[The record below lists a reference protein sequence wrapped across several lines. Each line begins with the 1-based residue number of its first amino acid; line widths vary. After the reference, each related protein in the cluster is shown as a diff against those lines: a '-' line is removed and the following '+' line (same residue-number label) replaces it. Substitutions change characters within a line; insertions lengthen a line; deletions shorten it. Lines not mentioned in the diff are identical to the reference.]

1 MYGDYENCDPT
12 AVNELASVLRRQACV
27 TQRVDFCN
35 TADSTTR
42 EDHMPRDNHTLGD
55 GDRGGGGTNS
65 QAPASDQANLT
76 PTSSPPFN
84 VQSTSAVTSNMPL
97 SLANSKKMFLELCVN
112 TGELDISLGEIDV
125 SNVTSDGEL
134 FRRIYQCYKEIRGH
148 RMRRIFLKPVD
159 VHFIHV
165 SSCGHIIYTLWI
177 RRCLWTAHSRPS
189 RFLYKFTKCHHLEQ

>member
-1 MYGDYENCDPT
+1 MYGDYENRDPT
-12 AVNELASVLRRQACV
+12 AVDKLASVLRRQVCG
-27 TQRVDFCN
+27 TQRVDNCN

-42 EDHMPRDNHTLGD
+42 ENSMPRDNHTLGD
-55 GDRGGGGTNS
+55 GDSGGRGIHS

-76 PTSSPPFN
+76 HTSSPSSN
-84 VQSTSAVTSNMPL
+84 GQSTSAITSNTPL

-165 SSCGHIIYTLWI
+165 SSSEHIIYTL
-177 RRCLWTAHSRPS
+177 
-189 RFLYKFTKCHHLEQ
+189 